1 MKKEVNSFV
10 KLVVAMLQGDDAEV
24 TAIKI
29 QRKAKVELKSQI
41 AVKEAHTLTL
51 EENVE
56 EAEEALQKARLAN
69 GEIINS
75 GEIYIIDLLQAKKD
89 LENSKEI
96 LKVHKETVKFLKEEL
111 ALVSK

>member
-1 MKKEVNSFV
+1 MSLFV
-10 KLVVAMLQGDDAEV
+10 KLVVAMLQGDNAEV

-56 EAEEALQKARLAN
+56 QAEEALQKARLAN
-69 GEIINS
+69 GEIITS
-75 GEIYIIDLLQAKKD
+75 GETYISNLLRAKRN
-89 LENSKEI
+89 LEDSKEV
-96 LKVHKETVKFLKEEL
+96 LKIHKESVRFLKEEL

>member
-10 KLVVAMLQGDDAEV
+10 ELVVAMLQGDNAKV
-24 TAIKI
+24 TAVKI

-56 EAEEALQKARLAN
+56 QAEEALQKARLAN
-69 GEIINS
+69 GEIITS
-75 GEIYIIDLLQAKKD
+75 GETYISNLLHAKRN
-89 LENSKEI
+89 LASAEI
-96 LKVHKETVKFLKEEL
+96 TLGNHKETVKFLKEEL